1 MYLPNDFYLSDFNEQ
16 SNTYDRN
23 KSRYIGLN
31 RTANKN
37 NNFFFQPNS
46 INAKASNQY
55 KKIHNNPNTFNK
67 NILNK
72 STDVNCARVVNPSQI
87 KHSME
92 TLGNKI
98 KKLNGLLQNTNQ
110 INFPKNKNN
119 SYIIN
124 WKKGSNNFN
133 SNYTF
138 LRNNPDPNNLNNY
151 QKLNQTYKINNNINK
166 NYYITYDMKK
176 MKFNFNNND
185 LNIKSDYSDNEM
197 YKRKFSQ
204 STHSNKNK
212 FKINHFSNKSDFSNT
227 NYGQNN
233 FENAKIYKS
242 TSIYKGI
249 KNNMPNFGFDIQDF
263 NINEDN
269 NNGDEYQN
277 NDINYNVLKNNLL
290 FPSNTKNKNGKTKN
304 NQNAKYNPNKNYIN
318 PYIEKSSYINN
329 NNIQNSKL
337 KLEKNV
343 YSDDKYNKNTID
355 DDNSDLSELADEFIE
370 AFNIDVDNGEI
381 EDNIKRTKSS
391 NIYYKNN
398 YSISNTFENRQRS
411 KEISMNDI
419 KYISNVSPRFNINT
433 KQKDNVKDIK
443 PFNESIN
450 LEESLIHD
458 SELDIPLIIQTLIN
472 NNVMK
477 KNKSDEISSNPRN
490 NEKVDFNK
498 NIYLDF
504 NKNDNTPIKND
515 DFIKNH
521 KKDNNFIKDVNDNK
535 NKIDDK
541 IELKQKNESEI
552 INEINL
558 QKSES
563 KKKEDENKEE
573 NNSKEIINSDS
584 DKSETNKKEE
594 ESKENYK
601 SQVSKPDEKTNN
613 HEDEILVNQYLSKI
627 ENDEKSKSK
636 RHISIK
642 LENNII
648 INFKPEDLI
657 TDIKISKPG
666 EEDTFIPFERNFNL
680 YLKILKTKVKPNP
693 SIKNFN
699 KNEIKTNAD
708 YKLAEFLEE
717 KDIIPELVE
726 DNEEDIKS
734 LEKSL
739 ERSIDKS
746 FDKNYE
752 RSLNMSVNQ
761 SNNQEINQSYTQ
773 SMTQSYMENSFNR
786 NSGKFGTG
794 GGLIQKLNKIFDIN
808 EDKSEYEEN
817 EEEKD
822 EEANTN
828 KDKDIEEIEEN
839 DEEEEKTD
847 EEKNEEKD
855 DEEKNDEKDEEEK
868 NEEEEQEQEQEQEN
882 EEENEINEEDE
893 INEEQQENNEH
904 EDNLEEEEGEVEN
917 EDKEE

>member
-55 KKIHNNPNTFNK
+55 KKIHNNSNTFNK

-72 STDVNCARVVNPSQI
+72 STDINYTRVVNPSQI

-92 TLGNKI
+92 TLGDKI

-110 INFPKNKNN
+110 IKLPKNKNN

-124 WKKGSNNFN
+124 SKKGSNNFN
-133 SNYTF
+133 SNYTI
-138 LRNNPDPNNLNNY
+138 LRNNPDPNNLNSY

-212 FKINHFSNKSDFSNT
+212 FKINRFSNKTDFSNT

-269 NNGDEYQN
+269 NFDEYQN

-290 FPSNTKNKNGKTKN
+290 FPSNAKNKNSKTQN
-304 NQNAKYNPNKNYIN
+304 IQNANYNQNKNYIN
-318 PYIEKSSYINN
+318 PYIEKNSYINN
-329 NNIQNSKL
+329 NNQNIKL
-337 KLEKNV
+337 KLEKNAN
-343 YSDDKYNKNTID
+343 SDDKYNRNTID

-370 AFNIDVDNGEI
+370 AFNIDVDNGEMD
-381 EDNIKRTKSS
+381 DNIKRTKSS

-398 YSISNTFENRQRS
+398 DYFISNTFDNRQRS
-411 KEISMNDI
+411 KEINMKDI
-419 KYISNVSPRFNINT
+419 KFIPNVSPRFNYNI
-433 KQKDNVKDIK
+433 KEKDNAKEIK

-477 KNKSDEISSNPRN
+477 KNKYDENINKERN
-490 NEKVDFNK
+490 NEKVDDNK
-498 NIYLDF
+498 NIHIDF
-504 NKNDNTPIKND
+504 NKNGNTPIKNE
-515 DFIKNH
+515 DFIKNQ
-521 KKDNNFIKDVNDNK
+521 KKDNNFVNDVNNNK
-535 NKIDDK
+535 NKIDAE
-541 IELKQKNESEI
+541 IEVKEKNEPEI
-552 INEINL
+552 FNENNL
-558 QKSES
+558 QKSET
-563 KKKEDENKEE
+563 KTEEDENKED
-573 NNSKEIINSDS
+573 NYSKENINLEY
-584 DKSETNKKEE
+584 DKFQTNKKEE
-594 ESKENYK
+594 ESNENYK
-601 SQVSKPDEKTNN
+601 SQTSKPDEKTNN
-613 HEDEILVNQYLSKI
+613 PEDEILVNQYLSKI
-627 ENDEKSKSK
+627 ENEEKSKSK

-666 EEDTFIPFERNFNL
+666 EEETFIPFERNFNL

-693 SIKNFN
+693 SIKKFD
-699 KNEIKTNAD
+699 KNEIKTNPD

>member
-55 KKIHNNPNTFNK
+55 KKIHNNSNTFNK

-72 STDVNCARVVNPSQI
+72 STDINYTRVVNPSQI

-110 INFPKNKNN
+110 IKLPKNKNN

-124 WKKGSNNFN
+124 SKKGSNNFN
-133 SNYTF
+133 SNYTI
-138 LRNNPDPNNLNNY
+138 LRNNPDPNNLNSY

-212 FKINHFSNKSDFSNT
+212 FKINRFSNKTDFSNT

-269 NNGDEYQN
+269 NFGEYQN

-290 FPSNTKNKNGKTKN
+290 FPSNAKNKNSKTQN
-304 NQNAKYNPNKNYIN
+304 IQNANYNQNKNYIN
-318 PYIEKSSYINN
+318 PYIEKNSYINN
-329 NNIQNSKL
+329 NNQNIKL
-337 KLEKNV
+337 KLEKNAN
-343 YSDDKYNKNTID
+343 SDDKYNKNTID

-370 AFNIDVDNGEI
+370 AFNIDVDNGEMD
-381 EDNIKRTKSS
+381 DNIKRTKSS

-398 YSISNTFENRQRS
+398 DYFISNTFDNRQRS
-411 KEISMNDI
+411 KEINMKDI
-419 KYISNVSPRFNINT
+419 KYIPNVSPRFNYNI
-433 KQKDNVKDIK
+433 KEKDNAKEIK

-477 KNKSDEISSNPRN
+477 KNKYDENINKERN
-490 NEKVDFNK
+490 NEKVDDNK
-498 NIYLDF
+498 NIHIDF
-504 NKNDNTPIKND
+504 NKNGNTPIKNE
-515 DFIKNH
+515 DFIKNQ
-521 KKDNNFIKDVNDNK
+521 KKDNNFVNDVNNNK
-535 NKIDDK
+535 NKIDAK
-541 IELKQKNESEI
+541 IELKEKNEPEI
-552 INEINL
+552 FNENNL
-558 QKSES
+558 QKSET
-563 KKKEDENKEE
+563 KTEEDENKED
-573 NNSKEIINSDS
+573 NYSKENINLEY
-584 DKSETNKKEE
+584 DKFQTNKKEE
-594 ESKENYK
+594 ESNENYK
-601 SQVSKPDEKTNN
+601 SQTSKPDEKTNN
-613 HEDEILVNQYLSKI
+613 PEDEILVNQYLSKI
-627 ENDEKSKSK
+627 ENEEKSKSK

-666 EEDTFIPFERNFNL
+666 EEETFIPFERNFNL

-693 SIKNFN
+693 SIKKFD
-699 KNEIKTNAD
+699 KNEIKTNPD

-855 DEEKNDEKDEEEK
+855 DEEKNEEKDEEEK
-868 NEEEEQEQEQEQEN
+868 NEEEEQEQEQEN

-904 EDNLEEEEGEVEN
+904 EDNLEDEEGEGEN

>member
-55 KKIHNNPNTFNK
+55 KKIHNNSNTFNK

-72 STDVNCARVVNPSQI
+72 STDINYTRVVNPSQI

-110 INFPKNKNN
+110 IKLPKNKNN

-124 WKKGSNNFN
+124 SKKGSNNFN
-133 SNYTF
+133 SNYTI
-138 LRNNPDPNNLNNY
+138 LRNNPDPNNLNSY

-212 FKINHFSNKSDFSNT
+212 FKINRFSNKTDFSNT

-269 NNGDEYQN
+269 NFDEYQN

-290 FPSNTKNKNGKTKN
+290 FPSNAKNKNSKTQN
-304 NQNAKYNPNKNYIN
+304 IQNANYNQNKNYIN
-318 PYIEKSSYINN
+318 PYIEKNSYINN
-329 NNIQNSKL
+329 NNQNIKL
-337 KLEKNV
+337 KLEKNAN
-343 YSDDKYNKNTID
+343 SDDKYNKNTID

-370 AFNIDVDNGEI
+370 AFNIDVDNGEMD
-381 EDNIKRTKSS
+381 DNIKRTKSS

-398 YSISNTFENRQRS
+398 DYFISNTFDNRQRS
-411 KEISMNDI
+411 KEINMKDI
-419 KYISNVSPRFNINT
+419 KYIPNVSPRFNYNI
-433 KQKDNVKDIK
+433 KEKDNAKEIK

-477 KNKSDEISSNPRN
+477 KNKYDENINKERN
-490 NEKVDFNK
+490 IEKVDDNKNIHIDFNK
-498 NIYLDF
+498 NG
-504 NKNDNTPIKND
+504 NTPIKNE
-515 DFIKNH
+515 DFIKNQ
-521 KKDNNFIKDVNDNK
+521 KKDNNFVNDVNNNK
-535 NKIDDK
+535 NKIDAE
-541 IELKQKNESEI
+541 IELKEKNEPEI
-552 INEINL
+552 FNENNL
-558 QKSES
+558 QKSET
-563 KKKEDENKEE
+563 KTEEDENKED
-573 NNSKEIINSDS
+573 NYSKENINLEY
-584 DKSETNKKEE
+584 DKFQTNKKEE
-594 ESKENYK
+594 ESNENYK
-601 SQVSKPDEKTNN
+601 SQTSKPDEKTNN
-613 HEDEILVNQYLSKI
+613 PEDEILVNQYLSKI
-627 ENDEKSKSK
+627 ENEEKSKSK

-693 SIKNFN
+693 SIKKFD
-699 KNEIKTNAD
+699 KNEIKTNPD

-868 NEEEEQEQEQEQEN
+868 NEEEEQEQEQEN

-904 EDNLEEEEGEVEN
+904 EDNLEDEEGEGEN

>member
-55 KKIHNNPNTFNK
+55 KKIHNNSNTFNK

-72 STDVNCARVVNPSQI
+72 STDINYTRVVDPSQI

-110 INFPKNKNN
+110 INLPKNKNN

-124 WKKGSNNFN
+124 SKKGSNNFN
-133 SNYTF
+133 SNYTI
-138 LRNNPDPNNLNNY
+138 LRNNPDPNNLNSY

-212 FKINHFSNKSDFSNT
+212 FKINRFSNKTDFSNT

-269 NNGDEYQN
+269 NFDEYQN
-277 NDINYNVLKNNLL
+277 NDINYNILKNNLL
-290 FPSNTKNKNGKTKN
+290 FPSNAKNKNSKTQN
-304 NQNAKYNPNKNYIN
+304 IQNANYNQNKNYIN
-318 PYIEKSSYINN
+318 PYIEKNRYINN
-329 NNIQNSKL
+329 NNQNIKL
-337 KLEKNV
+337 KLEKNAN
-343 YSDDKYNKNTID
+343 SDDKYNKNTID

-370 AFNIDVDNGEI
+370 AFNIDVDNGEMD
-381 EDNIKRTKSS
+381 DNIKRTKSS

-398 YSISNTFENRQRS
+398 DYFISNTFDNRQRS
-411 KEISMNDI
+411 KEINMKDI
-419 KYISNVSPRFNINT
+419 KFIPNVSPRFNYNI
-433 KQKDNVKDIK
+433 KEKDNAKEIK

-450 LEESLIHD
+450 QEESLIHD

-477 KNKSDEISSNPRN
+477 KNKYDENINKERN
-490 NEKVDFNK
+490 IEKVDDNKNIHIDFNK
-498 NIYLDF
+498 NG
-504 NKNDNTPIKND
+504 NTPIKNE
-515 DFIKNH
+515 DFIKNQ
-521 KKDNNFIKDVNDNK
+521 KKDNNFVNDVNNNK
-535 NKIDDK
+535 NKIDAE
-541 IELKQKNESEI
+541 IELKEKNEPEI
-552 INEINL
+552 FNENNL
-558 QKSES
+558 QKSET
-563 KKKEDENKEE
+563 KTEEDENKED
-573 NNSKEIINSDS
+573 NYSKENINLEY
-584 DKSETNKKEE
+584 DKFQTNKKEE
-594 ESKENYK
+594 ESNENYK
-601 SQVSKPDEKTNN
+601 SQTSKPDEKTNN
-613 HEDEILVNQYLSKI
+613 PEDEILVNQYLSKI
-627 ENDEKSKSK
+627 ENEEKSKSK

-666 EEDTFIPFERNFNL
+666 EEETFIPFERNFNL

-693 SIKNFN
+693 SIKKFD
-699 KNEIKTNAD
+699 KNEIKTNPD

-847 EEKNEEKD
+847 EEKNEGKD
-855 DEEKNDEKDEEEK
+855 DEEKNDEKDEEDK
-868 NEEEEQEQEQEQEN
+868 NEEEEQDQEQEQEQEN
-882 EEENEINEEDE
+882 EEENE

>member
-1 MYLPNDFYLSDFNEQ
+1 MYVPNDFYLSDVNEKN
-16 SNTYDRN
+16 NTNDRN
-23 KSRYIGLN
+23 RSRYIGLN

-37 NNFFFQPNS
+37 FNFFFKPNS

-55 KKIHNNPNTFNK
+55 KKIPNNTNESNK

-72 STDVNCARVVNPSQI
+72 STDINYTRVVNPSTI
-87 KHSME
+87 KHNME
-92 TLGNKI
+92 YLGNKI
-98 KKLNGLLQNTNQ
+98 KKLNGLLQNNQ
-110 INFPKNKNN
+110 INILKNN

-124 WKKGSNNFN
+124 SKKGSNNFN
-133 SNYTF
+133 SNYTL
-138 LRNNPDPNNLNNY
+138 LRNNREPNNLNSY

-166 NYYITYDMKK
+166 NYYITYDFQK

-185 LNIKSDYSDNEM
+185 LNTKNDYSGNEM

-212 FKINHFSNKSDFSNT
+212 FKNHRFSNKTDFSNS
-227 NYGQNN
+227 NFGKNN

-242 TSIYKGI
+242 TSLYKGI
-249 KNNMPNFGFDIQDF
+249 KNNMPNFGFDIQAF

-269 NNGDEYQN
+269 IGDEYQN
-277 NDINYNVLKNNLL
+277 NDINYNILKNNLL
-290 FPSNTKNKNGKTKN
+290 FPYYTNNKNGKIQNKPN
-304 NQNAKYNPNKNYIN
+304 ANYNQNKNYNN
-318 PYIEKSSYINN
+318 PYMQKNSYINN
-329 NNIQNSKL
+329 NNQNRKI
-337 KLEKNV
+337 KQQNNV
-343 YSDDKYNKNTID
+343 NNEDKYNKDTID

-370 AFNIDVDNGEI
+370 AFNIDIDDEEI
-381 EDNIKRTKSS
+381 EDNIKRAKSS
-391 NIYYKNN
+391 NIHYNNN
-398 YSISNTFENRQRS
+398 YNISNTLDNKSRS
-411 KEISMNDI
+411 KEITTNTI
-419 KYISNVSPRFNINT
+419 KYLPKSSPRFN
-433 KQKDNVKDIK
+433 DNIKPKEKIKEIK
-443 PFNESIN
+443 PFNESLN

-458 SELDIPLIIQTLIN
+458 SELDIPLIKETLIN
-472 NNVMK
+472 NKVMK
-477 KNKSDEISSNPRN
+477 INNSGETDNKLKDSEKKDDNKKIELEN
-490 NEKVDFNK
+490 NN
-498 NIYLDF
+498 
-504 NKNDNTPIKND
+504 NDNRPVKFE
-515 DFIKNH
+515 DFINEQ
-521 KKDNNFIKDVNDNK
+521 KKDNNITNEVNNYK
-535 NKIDDK
+535 NKIDDE

-552 INEINL
+552 FNEINS

-563 KKKEDENKEE
+563 KKEEEEENQEK
-573 NNSKEIINSDS
+573 NNSKENIIFNH
-584 DKSETNKKEE
+584 DKSEEK
-594 ESKENYK
+594 
-601 SQVSKPDEKTNN
+601 VSKPDEKQTNP
-613 HEDEILVNQYLSKI
+613 EDEILVNQILSKI
-627 ENDEKSKSK
+627 NKEEKEKSK

-666 EEDTFIPFERNFNL
+666 EEETLIPFERNFNL
-680 YLKILKTKVKPNP
+680 YLKILQTKIKPNP
-693 SIKNFN
+693 SIKKFD
-699 KNEIKTNAD
+699 KNEIKTNPD
-708 YKLAEFLEE
+708 YKLAEFLDE

-726 DNEEDIKS
+726 DNDEDIKS

-794 GGLIQKLNKIFDIN
+794 GGLIQKLNKFFDIN

-817 EEEKD
+817 EDDKD

-839 DEEEEKTD
+839 DEEGEKEEKTD

-855 DEEKNDEKDEEEK
+855 EEEK
-868 NEEEEQEQEQEQEN
+868 NEEEEEQEQDQEQDQGQEN
-882 EEENEINEEDE
+882 EEENEINEEGE
-893 INEEQQENNEH
+893 INEEEQENN
-904 EDNLEEEEGEVEN
+904 DNENNSDEEEREDEN
-917 EDKEE
+917 KEE

>member
-55 KKIHNNPNTFNK
+55 KKIHNNSNTFNK

-72 STDVNCARVVNPSQI
+72 STDINYTRVVNPSQI

-110 INFPKNKNN
+110 IKLPKNKNN

-124 WKKGSNNFN
+124 SKKGSNNFN
-133 SNYTF
+133 SNYTI
-138 LRNNPDPNNLNNY
+138 LRNNPDPNNLNSY

-212 FKINHFSNKSDFSNT
+212 FKINRFSNKTDFSNT

-269 NNGDEYQN
+269 NFDEYQN

-290 FPSNTKNKNGKTKN
+290 FPSNAKNKNSKTQN
-304 NQNAKYNPNKNYIN
+304 IQNANYNQNKNYIN
-318 PYIEKSSYINN
+318 PYIEKNSYINN
-329 NNIQNSKL
+329 NNQNIKL
-337 KLEKNV
+337 KLEKNAN
-343 YSDDKYNKNTID
+343 SDDKYNKNTID

-370 AFNIDVDNGEI
+370 AFNIDVDNGEMD
-381 EDNIKRTKSS
+381 DNIKRTKSS

-398 YSISNTFENRQRS
+398 DYFISNTFDNRQRS
-411 KEISMNDI
+411 KEINMKDI
-419 KYISNVSPRFNINT
+419 KFIPNVSPRFNYNI
-433 KQKDNVKDIK
+433 KEKDNAKEIK

-477 KNKSDEISSNPRN
+477 KNKYDEIINKERN
-490 NEKVDFNK
+490 NETVDDNKNIHIDFNK
-498 NIYLDF
+498 NG
-504 NKNDNTPIKND
+504 NTPIKNE
-515 DFIKNH
+515 DFIKNQ
-521 KKDNNFIKDVNDNK
+521 KKDNNFVNDVNNNK
-535 NKIDDK
+535 NKIDDE
-541 IELKQKNESEI
+541 IELKEKNEPEI
-552 INEINL
+552 FNENNL
-558 QKSES
+558 QKSET
-563 KKKEDENKEE
+563 KTEEDENKED
-573 NNSKEIINSDS
+573 NYSKENINLEY
-584 DKSETNKKEE
+584 DKFQTNKKEE
-594 ESKENYK
+594 ESNENYK
-601 SQVSKPDEKTNN
+601 SQTSKPDEKTNN
-613 HEDEILVNQYLSKI
+613 PEDEILVNHYLSKI
-627 ENDEKSKSK
+627 ENEEKSKSK

-666 EEDTFIPFERNFNL
+666 EEETFIPFERNFNL

-693 SIKNFN
+693 SIKKFD
-699 KNEIKTNAD
+699 KNEIKTNPD

-847 EEKNEEKD
+847 EEKNEKKD
-855 DEEKNDEKDEEEK
+855 DEEKNDEKDEEDK
-868 NEEEEQEQEQEQEN
+868 NEEEEQEQEQEN

-904 EDNLEEEEGEVEN
+904 EDNLEDEEGEGEN